1 MKKLT
6 KLLFLAAMTM
16 LGAFICTVSASAA
29 SGGWKTVDGYTYYY
43 RSNGSMKTGWLKLG
57 SSHYYL
63 MEEATETEEAETEE
77 AESEQTEEQETDSAQ
92 TEAQETDSQNE
103 VPVGSMVTGFC
114 EIHGYMYYFSKNGV
128 LQTGWKTISG
138 DTYYFKKSGT
148 AGTVGRMYTGQKK
161 IGSYYFYFSEEGE
174 MQTGWVTVNGSRYFY
189 KKSGKTGVKGRAYT
203 GWNKIGGYYYY
214 FSKSGALQTSRW
226 ISSKYYVDSKGR
238 RLTSTITP
246 DGYVVNSKGVKKG
259 KAKGWY
265 KISGKYYYY
274 KSGVKQTGWITVSK
288 KKYYLDADGVRQTGW
303 LTLETGTYY
312 LNSSGVMQTGWTKIG
327 SKRYYFNS
335 KGIMQVSTTIDGVVL
350 DENGVAQTARIL
362 LVAGHGQGDVGACA
376 TIDGTTYYEYKLTRE
391 LTSLIYNDLTS
402 SDADI
407 AVDMYDQ
414 DYNMYY
420 VMYNYYYHGKKYGP
434 IVSWADYDYVLEV
447 HFNAAAYD
455 TSGDGSYTGVD
466 MLVHKSKSDTSIDT
480 AILQAVKSTGIS
492 YHSGLCRRSDLFNMK
507 RCYANGVS
515 YGLLETCFID
525 DKDDVTFY
533 NKNKKKIAQAVADAI
548 LDSFGY

>member
-1 MKKLT
+1 MKKWT
-6 KLLFLAAMTM
+6 KSFLLAALTILGLFACTM
-16 LGAFICTVSASAA
+16 SVSAA
-29 SGGWKTVDGYTYYY
+29 SKGWKTVDGYTYYY

-57 SSHYYL
+57 SSYYYL
-63 MEEATETEEAETEE
+63 MEESAATETAETEDDPTVTLE
-77 AESEQTEEQETDSAQ
+77 A
-92 TEAQETDSQNE
+92 DSQEE

-114 EIHGYMYYFSKNGV
+114 QIGEYTYYFSNSGV
-128 LQTGWKTISG
+128 LQTGWKKVGSSV
-138 DTYYFKKSGT
+138 YYFKKTGS
-148 AGTVGRMYTGQKK
+148 AGSIGRMYTGVKK
-161 IGSYYFYFSEEGE
+161 IGSYYFCFSEEGKR
-174 MQTGWVTVNGSRYFY
+174 QTGWVTVNGCKYFC
-189 KKSGKTGVKGRAYT
+189 KKSGKIGVRGRVYT
-203 GWNKIGGYYYY
+203 GWNKIGSYYYY
-214 FSKSGALQTSRW
+214 FSKAGVLQTSRW

-265 KISGKYYYY
+265 KINGKYYYY
-274 KSGVKQTGWITVSK
+274 KSGVKQTGWIKVSG

-312 LNSSGVMQTGWTKIG
+312 LNSSGVMQTGWTTVS

-335 KGIMQVSTTIDGVVL
+335 DGVMQVSTTIDGVVI

-391 LTSLIYNDLTS
+391 LTTLIYNDLTS
-402 SDADI
+402 AVASAGADI
-407 AVDMYDQ
+407 SVEMYDQ

-420 VMYNYYYHGKKYGP
+420 VMYNNYYHGKKYGP
-434 IVSWADYDYVLEV
+434 IINWTDYDYILEV
-447 HFNAAAYD
+447 HFNAGVSN
-455 TSGDGSYTGVD
+455 TSGDGKYTGVD
-466 MLVHKSKSDTSIDT
+466 MLVHKSKSDTSIDK

-492 YHSGLCRRSDLFNMK
+492 SHSGLCRRSDLFNMN
-507 RCYANGVS
+507 RCNANNVS

-525 DKDDVTFY
+525 DKDDMTFY
-533 NKNKKKIAQAVADAI
+533 NKNKKAIAQAVADAL